1 MKLKFQESIEK
12 IKDCPANNELGD
24 KRLFRCVENEV
35 NEKSFVPQAVLLK
48 PKYQDKCIAWGLS
61 VFNSFDSANQMLKN
75 LSKNKRVNYSKI
87 AQGMIDDSHGIKYG
101 GSNKKHYRF
110 FPSEEFNV
118 VENFEIVDRN
128 DKSK

>member
-1 MKLKFQESIEK
+1 NIEK
-12 IKDCPANNELGD
+12 IKDCPANNEIGE
-24 KRLFRCVENEV
+24 KTLFRCVENEV
-35 NEKSFVPQAVLLK
+35 NEKSFIPQAVLLK

-87 AQGMIDDSHGIKYG
+87 AQGVINDSHGIKYG
-101 GSNKKHYRF
+101 GSNKKHYTF
-110 FPSEEFNV
+110 FPAEEFNV

-128 DKSK
+128 D